1 MAEQTPP
8 DRSIDRLLRIMARL
22 RDPKTGCPWD
32 RQQTFK
38 TIAPY
43 TIEEAYE
50 VADAIDRQNMD
61 ALKDELGD
69 LLFQVVFYA
78 QMSHES
84 GGFDFHAI
92 AEAISDKME
101 RRHPH
106 VFGDAINHDKAQQ
119 TLTWEALKAEERQ
132 NTTDNGQAVSA
143 LDGIA
148 RALPALMRAM
158 KLQNRAARVGFDW
171 PEINLVFAKLEE
183 ELSELREAL
192 ETKASMEHISE
203 EIGDLLFSCV
213 NLARHVNVD
222 SESALRFCNRK
233 FESRFRHI
241 ENQLALQGLTMKE
254 ATLEQMEALW
264 IQAKTILRLNN
275 FDRYINL

>member
-1 MAEQTPP
+1 MKT
-8 DRSIDRLLRIMARL
+8 LRNPL
-22 RDPKTGCPWD
+22 EGCPWD
-32 RQQTFK
+32 KKQTIHS
-38 TIAPY
+38 IAHY
-43 TIEEAYE
+43 THEEVYE
-50 VADAIDRQNMD
+50 VLDCIENNDMD
-61 ALKDELGD
+61 GLCDELGD
-69 LLFQVVFYA
+69 LLFHIVFYA
-78 QMSHES
+78 EMANEAGH
-84 GGFDFHAI
+84 FDFERI
-92 AEAISDKME
+92 AKSASDKLR

-106 VFGDAINHDKAQQ
+106 IFGETQNKSVDEVR
-119 TLTWEALKAEERQ
+119 TSWEAIKHEERQ
-132 NTTDNGQAVSA
+132 DKARKIGKRIGL
-143 LDGIA
+143 LDDISIA
-148 RALPALMRAM
+148 TPAMMRAE
-158 KLQNRAARVGFDW
+158 KLQKRASTVGFDW

-264 IQAKTILRLNN
+264 IQAKTILRLNK
-275 FDRYINL
+275 

>member
-69 LLFQVVFYA
+69 LLFQVVFHA
-78 QMSHES
+78 QMSHEA

-106 VFGDAINHDKAQQ
+106 VFGDAIIQDEAQR

-132 NTTDNGQAVSA
+132 NTADNGQAVSA

-171 PEINLVFAKLEE
+171 PEISPVYEKIDEEIEEVKSALTQAEIEE
-183 ELSELREAL
+183 EL
-192 ETKASMEHISE
+192 
-203 EIGDLLFSCV
+203 GDLMFAVV
-213 NLARHVNVD
+213 NLARHHGVD
-222 SESALRFCNRK
+222 AEHALRRGNDK
-233 FESRFRHI
+233 FEARFRQI
-241 ENQLALQGLTMKE
+241 EDQLTTAGKQASDCSLEELE
-254 ATLEQMEALW
+254 DLWTLVKNSAG
-264 IQAKTILRLNN
+264 
-275 FDRYINL
+275 

>member
-119 TLTWEALKAEERQ
+119 TLTWEALKAEERE
-132 NTTDNGQAVSA
+132 NTAGDGRAVSA
-143 LDGIA
+143 LDGVA
-148 RALPALMRAM
+148 RALPALMRAE

-171 PEINLVFAKLEE
+171 PEIGPVYEKIDEEIEEVKSAHTQAEIEE
-183 ELSELREAL
+183 EL
-192 ETKASMEHISE
+192 
-203 EIGDLLFSCV
+203 GDLMFAVV
-213 NLARHVNVD
+213 NLARHHGVD
-222 SESALRFCNRK
+222 AEHALRRGNDK
-233 FESRFRHI
+233 FEARFRQI
-241 ENQLALQGLTMKE
+241 EDHLTAAGKQ
-254 ATLEQMEALW
+254 ASDCSLEELEALW
-264 IQAKTILRLNN
+264 TLVKNSSGKE
-275 FDRYINL
+275 